1 MDRNA
6 YAGCLLVII
15 VIAVLII
22 GAIVFTKLT
31 GG

>member
-6 YAGCLLVII
+6 YAGCLIVIVII
-15 VIAVLII
+15 ALLII
-22 GAIVFTKLT
+22 GAIVFTRLT